1 MAKCVNETGEDISTV
16 SFLID
21 YYKGDKKVATGYAE
35 SSMLVKDRVFVVS
48 FEAPSD
54 GWYVPKDEAAAVQVR
69 ESACSRIGASGD
81 AGLLEDAG
89 CEAVSGGAGGADG
102 AAAPS
107 AAAVVP
113 GQAAV

>member
-48 FEAPSD
+48 VEAPAD
-54 GWYVPKDEAAAVQVR
+54 GWYEALPDDYYDSWEITVVRAVPLTAE
-69 ESACSRIGASGD
+69 
-81 AGLLEDAG
+81 
-89 CEAVSGGAGGADG
+89 
-102 AAAPS
+102 
-107 AAAVVP
+107 
-113 GQAAV
+113 

>member
-48 FEAPSD
+48 FEAPAD
-54 GWYVPKDEAAAVQVR
+54 GWYEVHGK
-69 ESACSRIGASGD
+69 S
-81 AGLLEDAG
+81 
-89 CEAVSGGAGGADG
+89 
-102 AAAPS
+102 
-107 AAAVVP
+107 VVP
-113 GQAAV
+113 CQFPRSMR